1 MKKPKT
7 IADRIR
13 KMTNEELL
21 EFLWKMETQQVDY
34 GIQFCGAECDET
46 YDCKTC
52 LRVWLS
58 RDYDPTDLWSKG
70 IASEE
75 EKVEVW

>member
-13 KMTNEELL
+13 KMTDEELTS
-21 EFLWKMETQQVDY
+21 FLWKIECQEIDY
-34 GIQFCGAECDET
+34 GITFCEACDEK
-46 YDCKTC
+46 YDCPTRLK
-52 LRVWLS
+52 VWLS